1 MIRSMTGYSRVEAE
15 EAGFALTVSIRGTNH
30 RFLDPQLRL
39 PSSLEALEPV
49 VRRLLKEHVSRGHV
63 EISVGFDRRGG
74 HRTRN

>member
-15 EAGFALTVSIRGTNH
+15 EGGFALTVSIRSTNH

-49 VRRLLKEHVSRGHV
+49 ARRLVKEKVSRGHV
-63 EISVGFDRRGG
+63 EIQ
-74 HRTRN
+74 